1 MKNAGLSML
10 IGLFAYLFGVAVQAV
25 PSTGSGTYFVADG
38 KSQVNES
45 LIRSGKNNTGQ
56 IEFIG
61 YATFD
66 LSGIAGAAAEGG
78 VALSGNL
85 KAFQGKPTGLI
96 IDYLGT
102 YGDGALNGSSC
113 AEWSEAPAEVSLSV
127 SPKGN
132 SFSASMG
139 LPADSLVSRF
149 AVFRI
154 RNEQKGSQWDL
165 SALKL
170 TLSEGAAIPVAQA
183 KTVPSRNE
191 TETADLYHKMVP
203 EDKQLDPEWVESL
216 TERGHPLDAAIRGS
230 KKDDSLKYIG
240 MPVGGIACG
249 SLIIDGAGQFY
260 SWDIFGGT
268 PKGIINQD
276 VKLPDGYMGFK
287 NGLRKTIRIHDG
299 ANFMNPPTVKK
310 FPPSVKSGF
319 ALNIQGGKTFE
330 MGADDWDTVEFQ
342 GQWPVGRVSYT
353 DTKSPVSVQLKAFSP
368 FIPLNVEDSK
378 LPATIMAYT
387 LVNESSKPVALE
399 FDGWLDLPGQNAQMK
414 AESLAG
420 ATGFS
425 LNIPKA
431 GKRAGGSMG
440 LTVAGDAESVQINGA
455 NGLRVSVKL
464 SPGESREIPFL
475 ITWRFSH
482 NAYTKKFND
491 SAAVAEYVTGN
502 FERLFSK
509 TLLWADTWNDT
520 TLPQWFVDRAMAP
533 ASTMQTSNLQFAG
546 DRFWGWEGIG
556 AGPGTCTHVWAYA
569 QAMARLFPSLERNL
583 REVTDFG
590 LYQMPNG
597 GVPFR
602 PSNDKTKVAIDGQC
616 GTVLRSYR
624 EHQMSADDQF
634 LKRNWPSIKK
644 AVNYLIEFDKNDD
657 AYDGLLDGEQ
667 HNTLDAEWYGK
678 VHVLCSLYLAALRAG
693 EEMAIDMGDSKFEK
707 VCHDTYE
714 MGSQNIEKL
723 YNGEYYVQIE
733 DPNHPDAIGVGPG
746 VYIDQVYGQFWANQ
760 VGLGRLY
767 NRDHMR
773 SALNAIWKYN
783 YLTDVGPFRE
793 VFKKG
798 RFYAWKGDGGVIMC
812 SWPNGG
818 VTETQREFWTYGYFN
833 EVMSGFEHQVAAHMI
848 AERDPEL
855 LTKGLAIMRTIHDRY
870 APAKRNP
877 YNEIE
882 FSDFYARAM
891 ASYGSF
897 LAACGFTYNGPEG
910 EIGFDPVIHPE
921 NFRAPFTAAEGWGTY
936 SQTVS
941 AKEMTAAIDVKWGR
955 LKLRNIKLN
964 PGKLAPKTVDVTID
978 GKTLKSKLVQTEGGV
993 SVEFDKAVSIVA
1005 GQKLALVMK

>member
-1 MKNAGLSML
+1 MARMKKCLWGMCLLL
-10 IGLFAYLFGVAVQAV
+10 ISAAAAQAV
-25 PSTGSGTYFVADG
+25 PATDSGTYFVANG
-38 KSQVNES
+38 TPQVNET
-45 LIRSGKNNTGQ
+45 LIRSGKNNNGR
-56 IEFIG
+56 IEFSG

-66 LSGIAGAAAEGG
+66 LSGIAGAAAERGIL
-78 VALSGNL
+78 LSGNL
-85 KAFQGKPTGLI
+85 KVFQGKPAGLTV
-96 IDYLGT
+96 DFLGT
-102 YGDGALNGSSC
+102 YGEGDLTVTSG
-113 AEWSEAPAEVSLSV
+113 AEWGAAEAVVSRSV
-127 SPKGN
+127 SPKEN
-132 SFSASMG
+132 SFTVQMG
-139 LPADSLVSRF
+139 LPADELVSRF
-149 AVFRI
+149 AVFRFS
-154 RNEQKGSQWDL
+154 NQMQASQWDL
-165 SALKL
+165 ASI
-170 TLSEGAAIPVAQA
+170 TLSLADGAAARVAQKSEEPA
-183 KTVPSRNE
+183 RSAM
-191 TETADLYHKMVP
+191 ETAELYHKMVP
-203 EDKQLDPEWVESL
+203 AEKELDPDWVASL

-230 KKDDSLKYIG
+230 KAEDSLKYIG

-249 SLIIDGAGQFY
+249 SLVMDGAGRLY
-260 SWDIFGGT
+260 AWDIFGAQ

-276 VKLPDGYMGFK
+276 VALPEGYVGFK

-299 ANFMNPPTVKK
+299 ANFMNPPTVEK
-310 FPPSVKSGF
+310 FPPPVTSGF
-319 ALNIQGGKTFE
+319 ALKIQGGSEFAMDAAGWE
-330 MGADDWDTVEFQ
+330 TVEFE
-342 GQWPVGRVSYT
+342 GQWPVGNVAYNDS
-353 DTKSPVSVQLKAFSP
+353 KSPVRVQLAAFSP

-378 LPATIMAYT
+378 LPATVMAFT
-387 LVNESSKPVALE
+387 LTNGSSKPVSVA
-399 FDGWLDLPGQNAQMK
+399 FDGWLDVPGRDAKLQSASFN
-414 AESLAG
+414 G

-425 LNIPKA
+425 LDLPKA
-431 GKRAGGSMG
+431 GGQKAGSLG
-440 LTVAGDAESVQINGA
+440 LTVIGDAEPIKKDGA
-455 NGLRVSVKL
+455 NGLRVSAEL
-464 SPGESREIPFL
+464 APGESREIPFL
-475 ITWRFSH
+475 ITWRFNH
-482 NAYTKKFND
+482 DAYTKKFNNA
-491 SAAVAEYVTGN
+491 AAVASYVSGN
-502 FERLFSK
+502 FERLSSQ
-509 TLLWADTWNDT
+509 TRRWADTWNDT
-520 TLPQWFVDRAMAP
+520 SLPQWFMDRAMAP
-533 ASTMQTSNLQFAG
+533 ASTMQTANLQFAG

-590 LYQMPNG
+590 LYQMEDG

-602 PSNDKTKVAIDGQC
+602 PSKDKTKVAIDGQC

-624 EHQMSADDQF
+624 EHQMSADDGF

-693 EEMAIDMGDSKFEK
+693 EEMAIDIGDAAFETL
-707 VCHDTYE
+707 CRDTYA
-714 MGSQNIEKL
+714 MGSKNIEKL

-767 NRDHMR
+767 NAEHIR

-818 VTETQREFWTYGYFN
+818 ITEKQREFWTFGYFN

-855 LTKGLAIMRTIHDRY
+855 LTKGLAIMRTVHDRY

-897 LAACGFTYNGPEG
+897 LAACGFEYNGPEG
-910 EIGFDPVIHPE
+910 MIGFDPLLHPE
-921 NFRAPFTAAEGWGTY
+921 NFRAPFTAAEGWGTF
-936 SQTVS
+936 SQTLGPN
-941 AKEMTAAIDVKWGR
+941 EMKAELAVNWGR
-955 LKLRNIKLN
+955 LKLQSIRLN
-964 PGKLAPKTVDVTID
+964 PVGLEVGTAA
-978 GKTLKSKLVQTEGGV
+978 V
-993 SVEFDKAVSIVA
+993 SVDGTPLNAQPVKTQNGISLEFKTPVT
-1005 GQKLALVMK
+1005 LAANQTLTVVLR